1 MEVAAT
7 TKDGILRLT
16 LKGRF
21 DTFGAGA
28 AQRELDAHYPEH
40 PRFIIMDLTG
50 VDFIS
55 SAGIR
60 VLLITLKEAQ
70 ARKGALAL
78 IGLQAYCRDVI
89 KSVHVADFLRQ
100 FDSMDQAEAFCK
112 AAGLPAE
119 SARPSTNPRA
129 VK

>member
-1 MEVAAT
+1 MEVAAI

-28 AQRELDAHYPEH
+28 VQRELDVHYPEH

-60 VLLITLKEAQ
+60 VLLITLKEVQ
-70 ARKGALAL
+70 ARKGVLAL
-78 IGLQAYCRDVI
+78 VGLQAYCRDVI
-89 KSVHVADFLRQ
+89 QSVHLADILRQ
-100 FDSMDQAEAFCK
+100 FDAVDQAEAFCK
-112 AAGLPAE
+112 EAY
-119 SARPSTNPRA
+119 TIMD
-129 VK
+129 

>member
-1 MEVAAT
+1 MDVASV

-16 LKGRF
+16 IKGRF

-40 PRFIIMDLTG
+40 PRFIVIDLAG

-60 VLLITLKEAQ
+60 VLLITLKEVQ
-70 ARKGALAL
+70 ARKGVLAL
-78 IGLQAYCRDVI
+78 VGLQPYCREVI
-89 KSVHVADFLRQ
+89 ESVHIADILRE
-100 FDSMDQAEAFCK
+100 FDSVDQAEAFCK
-112 AAGLPAE
+112 AAG
-119 SARPSTNPRA
+119 
-129 VK
+129 